1 MITGTGPAW
10 VSAKVMRFSS
20 EPRARSASSTPVR
33 FSRVSK
39 PCTASSPLVVPEKR
53 RMASAI
59 RASVLITGRPAA
71 APESNTPCR
80 RASWSTWWET
90 S

>member
-1 MITGTGPAW
+1 MITGTGAAW
-10 VSAKVMRFSS
+10 VSAKLIRFSS

-39 PCTASSPLVVPEKR
+39 PCTASSPLVVPENSR
-53 RMASAI
+53 IASAI
-59 RASVLITGRPAA
+59 RASVSTAGRPAA
-71 APESNTPCR
+71 APESKTPCR